1 MLTITEISVDGFEKV
16 IHGKDE
22 EAGLNAMIAVYSTA
36 LGPSLG
42 GIRLLPYPSEDEAL
56 TDVTRLA
63 KAMAYKA
70 AIAETGQGG
79 GKAVIIG
86 DPGQK
91 TEAQFV
97 AMGKLIE
104 FLDGAYIAAEDM
116 NMTVHDLEI
125 ASRET
130 KWVSGLAIEQGSSG
144 NPSPV
149 TALGCFIGLKAL
161 ARELFGK
168 DDLEGRS
175 IAVQGVGAVGWE
187 LARMCV
193 RDGADVAVCDLD
205 PKKAEKF
212 ADQFDATAFGTPD
225 AVLTYPCDLLSPCAR
240 GGILNK
246 DTIPELQCRGIGGAA
261 NNQLLE
267 PEDARRLTDREILYA
282 PDYVIN
288 AGGVI
293 NIACEFMP
301 EGYSV
306 EKARQR
312 VQSIDKALQEIF
324 QTANEKNISTAEA
337 ADQLAIAKIAA
348 GGA

>member
-1 MLTITEISVDGFEKV
+1 MLTITEIPVDGFEKV

-42 GIRLLPYPSEDEAL
+42 GIRMLPYPSEEEAL

-70 AIAETGQGG
+70 AVADTGQGG

-86 DPGQK
+86 DPNQK
-91 TEAQFV
+91 TEAQFI

-104 FLDGAYIAAEDM
+104 SLDGAYIAAEDM

-130 KWVSGLAIEQGSSG
+130 KWVSGLAIDQGSSG
-144 NPSPV
+144 NPSPI
-149 TALGCFIGLKAL
+149 TALGCYIGLKTL
-161 ARELFGK
+161 AREIFGK
-168 DDLEGRS
+168 EDLSGRS

-187 LARMCV
+187 MARMCAQ
-193 RDGADVAVCDLD
+193 DGADVAVCDLD
-205 PKKAEKF
+205 SKKAQKF
-212 ADQFDATAFGTPD
+212 ADQYDATAFDSPD

-246 DTIPELQCRGIGGAA
+246 DTIPNLNCRGIGGAA
-261 NNQLLE
+261 NNQLQE
-267 PEDARRLTDREILYA
+267 PEDGRRLKDQDILYA

-293 NIACEFMP
+293 NIACEFSP

-306 EKARQR
+306 ERARQR
-312 VQSIDKALQEIF
+312 VQSIDRALREIF
-324 QTANEKNISTAEA
+324 QIAKDQNIPTAEA
-337 ADQLAIAKIAA
+337 ADQLAIAKITACEK
-348 GGA
+348 